1 MGTPAR
7 PQNSK
12 RVEKVVA
19 SVLARVHVTT
29 APNWPAF
36 QSMLDSGLAAL
47 NKSVGGQLGLVVLD
61 SLPVLTEVDEGSTE
75 ANTVQTRME
84 RARRLACVSG
94 SLKALAAPPA
104 PSSTTVGTGA
114 KGLTIMVVNNV
125 MDFGTRVLRSGPDDP
140 PARNLWAAP
149 MYNTQNVHSTGERVF
164 RTGSEPVVAQLGP
177 VWSSSIHTRLVIRR
191 RPRHASLFPS
201 FQHPGVQQED
211 EFAHALSLERELG
224 IAFCA
229 WAPSTAQG
237 SQPFQFVV
245 TAAGVQV
252 AT

>member
-1 MGTPAR
+1 
-7 PQNSK
+7 
-12 RVEKVVA
+12 
-19 SVLARVHVTT
+19 
-29 APNWPAF
+29 
-36 QSMLDSGLAAL
+36 MLDTGLAAL

-75 ANTVQTRME
+75 TNTVQTRME

-94 SLKALAAPPA
+94 SLKALAAPPTA
-104 PSSTTVGTGA
+104 SVPSASSVSSGTMTGDT
-114 KGLTIMVVNNV
+114 KVQGLAVMVVNNV
-125 MDFGTRVLRSGPDDP
+125 MDFGTRIARSDLDDP
-140 PARNLWAAP
+140 PTRNLWAAP

-164 RTGSEPVVAQLGP
+164 CTGSEPVVAQLGP

-191 RPRHASLFPS
+191 RPYHASLFPA
-201 FQHPGVQQED
+201 FQHASAPMQDPSQLPED

-237 SQPFQFVV
+237 SQLFQFVIR
-245 TAAGVQV
+245 AAGVQ
-252 AT
+252 ATT